1 MLTLFTVM
9 VTVIA
14 LVVTTTYMVMTL
26 FTLTNPLPM

>member
-1 MLTLFTVM
+1 VM

-26 FTLTNPLPM
+26 LTLTNPLPM